1 MSQMHRLLLPT
12 LAAAQLLVPPKKMVF
27 RTRDPLTNTTST
39 SWRKALSI
47 DGFPTFMG
55 VAEAHEKA
63 DDDVLAAMRW
73 FIVPETGVV
82 LLNPLVPLHYIYRHQ
97 HNAVVGSVWS
107 RHHNQFAHL
116 VATHAPSGHIL
127 EIGGGHGYLAAK
139 LLFSEAV
146 KHWTMVDPNPVS
158 TFAIP
163 DLDIVKSYVEDLGKL
178 PHEIDCVVHSHTLEH
193 MYDPA
198 RFFEI
203 VRGLLSEG
211 QLHIFSVPNLF
222 ALVNDGQPSLHFEH
236 TILLREEH
244 IQWLLESKGFEI
256 VTKQYFGG
264 THSIFYV
271 TKAVERKTIGPPPNF
286 YHENKRAF
294 QRWHQRIFED
304 AALFKGR
311 LAEDKSRNFIF
322 AAHVATQ
329 YLLAAG
335 LPSDRFAAV
344 LDNNQDKIGKR
355 LYGHDLFVRA
365 PAAIKGIDRPVVVL
379 RTGVYDDEIASQ
391 LVAVNPGVVILR
403 ASRNATIT

>member
-1 MSQMHRLLLPT
+1 M
-12 LAAAQLLVPPKKMVF
+12 
-27 RTRDPLTNTTST
+27 
-39 SWRKALSI
+39 
-47 DGFPTFMG
+47 
-55 VAEAHEKA
+55 
-63 DDDVLAAMRW
+63 
-73 FIVPETGVV
+73 
-82 LLNPLVPLHYIYRHQ
+82 
-97 HNAVVGSVWS
+97 
-107 RHHNQFAHL
+107 
-116 VATHAPSGHIL
+116 
-127 EIGGGHGYLAAK
+127 
-139 LLFSEAV
+139 
-146 KHWTMVDPNPVS
+146 
-158 TFAIP
+158 
-163 DLDIVKSYVEDLGKL
+163 
-178 PHEIDCVVHSHTLEH
+178 HSHTLEH

-271 TKAVERKTIGPPPNF
+271 TKAVARKPNGPPPNF
-286 YHENKRAF
+286 FHENKRAF

-304 AALFKGR
+304 AAVFKGR
-311 LAEDKSRNFIF
+311 LADDKSRNFIF

-335 LPSDRFAAV
+335 LPSEKFAAV

-365 PAAIKGIDRPVVVL
+365 PAAIKGVDRPVVVL

-391 LVAVNPGVVILR
+391 LIAVNPGVVILR
-403 ASRNATIT
+403 AARNATIT

>member
-1 MSQMHRLLLPT
+1 M
-12 LAAAQLLVPPKKMVF
+12 
-27 RTRDPLTNTTST
+27 
-39 SWRKALSI
+39 
-47 DGFPTFMG
+47 
-55 VAEAHEKA
+55 
-63 DDDVLAAMRW
+63 
-73 FIVPETGVV
+73 
-82 LLNPLVPLHYIYRHQ
+82 
-97 HNAVVGSVWS
+97 WS

-163 DLDIVKSYVEDLGKL
+163 DLDIVKSYVEDLGRL
-178 PHEIDCVVHSHTLEH
+178 PREIDCVVHSHTLEH

-271 TKAVERKTIGPPPNF
+271 TKAVARKPNGPPPNF
-286 YHENKRAF
+286 FHENKRAF

-304 AALFKGR
+304 AA
-311 LAEDKSRNFIF
+311 
-322 AAHVATQ
+322 VASS
-329 YLLAAG
+329 AC
-335 LPSDRFAAV
+335 F
-344 LDNNQDKIGKR
+344 
-355 LYGHDLFVRA
+355 A
-365 PAAIKGIDRPVVVL
+365 PAPSASTGNPAPTANPPRTRQKLTHKHNTEPTRPN
-379 RTGVYDDEIASQ
+379 AS
-391 LVAVNPGVVILR
+391 
-403 ASRNATIT
+403 S

>member
-1 MSQMHRLLLPT
+1 MC
-12 LAAAQLLVPPKKMVF
+12 AQ
-27 RTRDPLTNTTST
+27 
-39 SWRKALSI
+39 
-47 DGFPTFMG
+47 
-55 VAEAHEKA
+55 
-63 DDDVLAAMRW
+63 
-73 FIVPETGVV
+73 
-82 LLNPLVPLHYIYRHQ
+82 
-97 HNAVVGSVWS
+97 
-107 RHHNQFAHL
+107 
-116 VATHAPSGHIL
+116 
-127 EIGGGHGYLAAK
+127 
-139 LLFSEAV
+139 V

-211 QLHIFSVPNLF
+211 QLHIFSVPNLY

-271 TKAVERKTIGPPPNF
+271 TKAVERKANGPPPNF
-286 YHENKRAF
+286 FHENKRAF
-294 QRWHQRIFED
+294 QRWHLRIFED
-304 AALFKGR
+304 AAAFKGR
-311 LAEDKSRNFIF
+311 LADDKSRNFIF

-335 LPSDRFAAV
+335 LPSEKFAAV

-365 PAAIKGIDRPVVVL
+365 PVAIKNIDRPIVVL

-391 LVAVNPGVVILR
+391 LIAVNPGVVILR
-403 ASRNATIT
+403 AARNATVT